1 MKPRSFNNKT
11 NANRAI
17 YILIF
22 VATCI
27 YAWMSGERLAYL
39 TALVFFIVPT
49 ISCIVTLIL
58 LRGLKVEQKL
68 PATIVKHQNGTIL
81 IGLHNPTPLPFS
93 KLECIFYGNP
103 YAIKTQS
110 GIQLTVEPF
119 KFTEGQIPFTVLFR
133 GEYEIGL
140 KSVIATDYLGLFR
153 LKRKYRKQTSILAL
167 PRIVDFSNIPL
178 SMSLVAEASARFD
191 IRDEDYSIVS
201 DIRPYIPT
209 DSIKRVHWKLTAK
222 RNEWLVKIFQ
232 SNALNHVSIIFDN
245 LRLPLLEEEMYALE
259 DRMVES
265 AVGLARHCLNQGMP
279 VDFLSTDGGKTSA
292 QTAAGFNT
300 IYHMVGELKFEK
312 DPVLSP
318 VTILTQMLNDAAGSV
333 NAVVFTTALTTELYE
348 RTVNSLN
355 RGNYTAIMYFATEDY
370 NAEYEHI
377 FKILEDSGLP
387 CFRVK

>member
-1 MKPRSFNNKT
+1 MKIRSFNNQI
-11 NANRAI
+11 NANRVI
-17 YILIF
+17 YIIIF
-22 VATCI
+22 LGTCV

-49 ISCIVTLIL
+49 ISCIVTFIL
-58 LRGLKVEQKL
+58 LRGLKVEQTL
-68 PATIVKHQNGTIL
+68 PATIVKHQNGSIL
-81 IGLHNPTPLPFS
+81 IDLHNPTPLPFS
-93 KLECIFYGNP
+93 RLECIFYGNP

-110 GIQLTVEPF
+110 GIQLAVEPF
-119 KFTEGQIPFTVLFR
+119 KSTEGQIPFTVLFR

-153 LKRKYRKQTSILAL
+153 LKRKYRKQTKILAL

-245 LRLPLLEEEMYALE
+245 LRLPLLEEEMYSLE

-279 VDFLSTDGGKTSA
+279 VDFLSTDGGKASV
-292 QTAAGFNT
+292 QTAASFNT
-300 IYHMVGELKFEK
+300 IYHMVGELKFEQ
-312 DPVLSP
+312 DPMLSP
-318 VTILTQMLNDAAGSV
+318 VTILTQTLNDASGSV
-333 NAVVFTTALTTELYE
+333 NAVVFTTSLTTELYE
-348 RTVNSLN
+348 RTVNSVN

-370 NAEYEHI
+370 NAEYEQI
-377 FKILEDSGLP
+377 FRILEDSGLP
-387 CFRVK
+387 CFKVK